1 MNLYKKTNFVNLS
14 VQLEDSALQLLLQQ
28 TPANAG
34 YSNNIHILPLPA
46 FTDNYIWAMF
56 NKTHCV
62 VVDPGDANVVIDF
75 VERFGLTLSSVL
87 ITHHHSDHTGG
98 LKALKQYNPN
108 LSVFGPHSD
117 KIPEVTIP
125 LNVDECVFLN
135 EFGAEFRVMEAPG
148 HTLDHILYYANEVLF
163 CGDTLFSV
171 GCGRIFEGSFA
182 QMHQSLQQVVRLP
195 PSTQI
200 YCTHEYTQANIAF
213 ALTVEPHNPDLNHY
227 KAWAERQQASN
238 IPTIPTTLSQQ
249 LKLNPFLRVKFPPV
263 VKFAEQRAGHK
274 GLDNVEVFTQL
285 RLAKD
290 EF

>member
-1 MNLYKKTNFVNLS
+1 MNLHKKTNFVNLS

-28 TPANAG
+28 AKTKAG

-56 NKTHCV
+56 NHAHCV
-62 VVDPGDANVVIDF
+62 VVDPGDSKVVIDF
-75 VERFGLTLSSVL
+75 VERLGIKLSAVL
-87 ITHHHSDHTGG
+87 ITHHHPDHTGG
-98 LKALKQYNPN
+98 LKALKEYNPA
-108 LSVFGPHSD
+108 LSIFGPHSE
-117 KIPEVTIP
+117 KIPEVTVP
-125 LNVDECVFLN
+125 LTKDDCIFLN
-135 EFGAEFRVMEAPG
+135 EFGAELRVMEAPG
-148 HTLDHILYYANEVLF
+148 HTLDHILYYADDVLF

-171 GCGRIFEGSFA
+171 GCGRIFEGSFT
-182 QMHQSLQQVVRLP
+182 QMYQSLHQIVRLP
-195 PSTQI
+195 ATTQI
-200 YCTHEYTQANIAF
+200 YCTHEYTLANIDF
-213 ALTVEPHNPDLNHY
+213 ALTVEPNNPDLKHY
-227 KAWAERQQASN
+227 KAWAERQQASH

-263 VKFAEQRAGHK
+263 VQFAEKRAGHK